1 MGRIM
6 ELALKIIETVSL
18 AIAYIFLVVW
28 YFQEAKR
35 VYWTRLSN
43 DDWLSA
49 AVLFIAALLIRI
61 IYVMIW

>member
-49 AVLFIAALLIRI
+49 AVLFIAALLIWI